1 MYLKEIVT
9 SGFKS
14 FADKLD
20 IKLDDKITCI
30 VGPNGSGKS
39 NVVDAVRWVLG
50 EQSVKSLRGEGSM
63 SDVIFSGSKS
73 RNPLN
78 VASVELVFDNSDHFL
93 NVPYTELS
101 IKRRVYRSGE
111 NEYYL
116 NGEKCRLKDINNL
129 LLDTGMGK
137 ESFNIISQGEVE
149 KILSDSPSDR
159 RTIFEEAAGILKYKK
174 RKEEALRKL
183 DRTHNNIDRVN
194 DIINEL
200 ESQVAPLKEQSE
212 KAKEYLENKKGLDH
226 YEVAILAYDLE
237 NASIELERIKQEK
250 EKLEKEIMELS
261 NETSK
266 SDAID
271 LEQASKLEKLEK
283 EQSSLQ
289 RRLLEVTEMV
299 EKVNGEKNLLQE
311 RNKQNKDS
319 KETEE
324 ELRKTFEKKSSIEA
338 TIQKLKTELD
348 VIIEDG
354 KKEDEK
360 GKGIS
365 EQLQKIKQKKNML
378 TSDYSSHERN
388 IITLDHKITSL
399 KREIEEG
406 GDLPNSVRKVLES
419 SSLSGIHNTI
429 GNLLNTK
436 DEYVKALNI
445 AIAANKNFVITS
457 DEESAKRAINYLKD
471 NHLGRATFFP
481 LTVIKSRYVDKD
493 SIKILEKED
502 DFIGILSDLVDY
514 DKTYQNIIENQLGT
528 VIVAKDI
535 DAATRL
541 SCKVNRRYKI
551 VSLDGDVVNV
561 GGSLTGGSIIYQ
573 TKSIIVLK
581 QELKRLLEQQSL
593 MKQELEEIKKE
604 LDEVD
609 EESRKIE
616 EEEFTGSKNKVT
628 IKEKYDTKAEE
639 IKEQRRKLEEAE
651 QEWQALNA
659 ISNNSLTQK
668 EQELIEQ
675 YHALNAEKSTIQIT
689 LDQIRTDIDDIK
701 RETEERIAKDKVKN
715 ANLRNLEKTL
725 HEKEVH
731 LNRFEIKMDTMLDTL
746 NTEYELTFEKAKE
759 NYHLDVEPDEARR
772 KVNLYR
778 ANIKRIGMVN
788 LAAID
793 EYERVNTRYIFL
805 TNQREDLLKAEE
817 TLLEIMNEM
826 DDVMKEEFKNTFEQ
840 ITKEFKQVFK
850 ELFGGGNADLKL
862 TDPDNLLTTGV
873 EIVASP
879 PGKKL
884 TTISL
889 LSGGEKTLTAI
900 SLLFAILN
908 VRTVPFCLFDEVE
921 AALDEANVAQFG
933 RYLDHYKNKTQFL
946 IITHKKKTM
955 EYANTLYGITMQES
969 GVSKLVSVKLN
980 EALETL

>member
-324 ELRKTFEKKSSIEA
+324 ELRKTLEKKSSIEA

-502 DFIGILSDLVDY
+502 DF
-514 DKTYQNIIENQLGT
+514 
-528 VIVAKDI
+528 
-535 DAATRL
+535 
-541 SCKVNRRYKI
+541 
-551 VSLDGDVVNV
+551 
-561 GGSLTGGSIIYQ
+561 
-573 TKSIIVLK
+573 
-581 QELKRLLEQQSL
+581 
-593 MKQELEEIKKE
+593 
-604 LDEVD
+604 
-609 EESRKIE
+609 
-616 EEEFTGSKNKVT
+616 
-628 IKEKYDTKAEE
+628 
-639 IKEQRRKLEEAE
+639 
-651 QEWQALNA
+651 
-659 ISNNSLTQK
+659 
-668 EQELIEQ
+668 
-675 YHALNAEKSTIQIT
+675 
-689 LDQIRTDIDDIK
+689 
-701 RETEERIAKDKVKN
+701 
-715 ANLRNLEKTL
+715 
-725 HEKEVH
+725 
-731 LNRFEIKMDTMLDTL
+731 
-746 NTEYELTFEKAKE
+746 
-759 NYHLDVEPDEARR
+759 
-772 KVNLYR
+772 
-778 ANIKRIGMVN
+778 
-788 LAAID
+788 
-793 EYERVNTRYIFL
+793 
-805 TNQREDLLKAEE
+805 
-817 TLLEIMNEM
+817 
-826 DDVMKEEFKNTFEQ
+826 
-840 ITKEFKQVFK
+840 
-850 ELFGGGNADLKL
+850 
-862 TDPDNLLTTGV
+862 
-873 EIVASP
+873 
-879 PGKKL
+879 
-884 TTISL
+884 
-889 LSGGEKTLTAI
+889 
-900 SLLFAILN
+900 
-908 VRTVPFCLFDEVE
+908 
-921 AALDEANVAQFG
+921 
-933 RYLDHYKNKTQFL
+933 
-946 IITHKKKTM
+946 
-955 EYANTLYGITMQES
+955 
-969 GVSKLVSVKLN
+969 VSVF
-980 EALETL
+980 